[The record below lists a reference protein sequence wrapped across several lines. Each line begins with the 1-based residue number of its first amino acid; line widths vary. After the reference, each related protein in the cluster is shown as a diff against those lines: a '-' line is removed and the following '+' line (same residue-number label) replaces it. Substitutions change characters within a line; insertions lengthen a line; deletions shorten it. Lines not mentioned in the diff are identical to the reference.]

1 MFTLEALQAAIMGG
15 GIVVAIS
22 FILLIALRWRIDGH
36 HAEVNAG
43 VEALEPVLQRWLILG
58 GELDEL
64 RATLRSM
71 SPYAALR
78 SLARLATQQVTFER
92 QQLLARAL
100 RDEPWVHGFLSRARS
115 VFWWQRFDAAR
126 LLSVVGREEDARL
139 IALLLED
146 SSPAVRLV
154 AMDAAARLKGRPLL
168 QQELDTLHQRQDA
181 VQAYQHAALARQ
193 PRMVAEA
200 LIDRLTP
207 DAPVSALNSWIDT
220 AGALAS
226 PAALDRV
233 RELATHPAPE
243 VRLHV
248 ARALRRHAEP
258 DTPPVLMT
266 LLADSDWRVRAQASR
281 ALGALRCG
289 AAIKEL
295 AHSVRDRSWWVR
307 YRSALALAQIGGP
320 ARVVLHDLM
329 TCDDPMARDMS
340 TLVWGLSSA
349 AVIEMSEV

>member
-1 MFTLEALQAAIMGG
+1 MFTLPALQTAIMTG
-15 GIVVAIS
+15 GIVVALS
-22 FILLIALRWRIDGH
+22 FLALIGLRWRIDEH
-36 HAEVNAG
+36 HAEVEAG
-43 VEALEPVLQRWLILG
+43 VAALEPVLQRWLVLG
-58 GELDEL
+58 GDIDDV
-64 RATLRSM
+64 RTVLRSM

-78 SLARLATQQVTFER
+78 SLSRLTTQQVTFER

-100 RDEPWVHGFLSRARS
+100 RDEPWVKDILRDARS
-115 VFWWQRFDAAR
+115 LLWWKRFDAAR
-126 LLSVVGREEDARL
+126 LLSVVGHESDAGL
-139 IALLLED
+139 IAVLLND
-146 SSPAVRLV
+146 RSPAVRLV
-154 AMDAAARLKGRPLL
+154 AMDAAARLQARPLL
-168 QQELDTLHQRQDA
+168 QQELDQLHQRQDA

-193 PRMVAEA
+193 PRIVADA

-207 DAPVSALNSWIDT
+207 EAPIPALNSWIDT

-233 RELATHPAPE
+233 RDLATHPAPE

-248 ARALRRHAEP
+248 ARALRRHAQPE
-258 DTPPVLMT
+258 TPPVLLR
-266 LLADSDWRVRAQASR
+266 LLADADWRVRAQASR

-289 AAIKEL
+289 VATNEL
-295 AHSVRDRSWWVR
+295 AHAVRDRSWWVR

-320 ARVVLHDLM
+320 AREALRDLM

-349 AVIEMSEV
+349 AVTEMSEV

>member
-1 MFTLEALQAAIMGG
+1 MLTLDALQIAIMAG

-22 FILLIALRWRIDGH
+22 FIMLIALRWRIDAH
-36 HAEVNAG
+36 HAEVEAG
-43 VEALEPVLQRWLILG
+43 VAALEPILQRWLVIG
-58 GELDEL
+58 GNIDEV
-64 RATLRSM
+64 RTTLRQL

-92 QQLLARAL
+92 QQLLAHAL
-100 RDEPWVHGFLSRARS
+100 RDEPWVKRILHDARS
-115 VFWWQRFDAAR
+115 LLWWHRFDAAR
-126 LLSVVGREEDARL
+126 LLSVVGREEDASL
-139 IALLLED
+139 IAGLLD
-146 SSPAVRLV
+146 DRSPAVRLV
-154 AMDAAARLKGRPLL
+154 AMDAAARLKARPLL
-168 QQELDTLHQRQDA
+168 QHELDTLHLRQDA
-181 VQAYQHAALARQ
+181 VQAYQFAALARQ
-193 PRMVAEA
+193 PAVVAEA

-207 DAPVSALNSWIDT
+207 EAPTPALNSWIDT

-226 PAALDRV
+226 PSALDRV

-258 DTPPVLMT
+258 GTPPVLLR
-266 LLADSDWRVRAQASR
+266 LLADEDWRVRAQACR

-289 AAIKEL
+289 VATKQL
-295 AHSVRDRSWWVR
+295 AQSVRDRSWWVR

-320 ARVVLHDLM
+320 ARDELKGLT

-340 TLVWGLSSA
+340 MLVWGLSSA
-349 AVIEMSEV
+349 AVVEMSEV

>member
-1 MFTLEALQAAIMGG
+1 MLTLDALQVAIMAG

-22 FILLIALRWRIDGH
+22 FLMLIGLRWRIDAH
-36 HAEVNAG
+36 HAEVDAG
-43 VEALEPVLQRWLILG
+43 VAALEPVLQRWLVIG
-58 GELDEL
+58 GDVGEV
-64 RATLRSM
+64 RATLREL

-92 QQLLARAL
+92 QQLLAHAL
-100 RDEPWVHGFLSRARS
+100 RDEPWVKRILHDARS
-115 VFWWQRFDAAR
+115 LLWWQRFDAAR
-126 LLSVVGREEDARL
+126 LLSVVGREEDAGL
-139 IALLLED
+139 IAVLLD
-146 SSPAVRLV
+146 DRSPAVRLV
-154 AMDAAARLKGRPLL
+154 AMDAAARLKARPLL
-168 QQELDTLHQRQDA
+168 QQELDTLYQRQDA
-181 VQAYQHAALARQ
+181 VQAYQFAALARQ
-193 PRMVAEA
+193 PALVAEA
-200 LIDRLTP
+200 LLDRLTP
-207 DAPVSALNSWIDT
+207 EAPTPALNSWIDT

-258 DTPPVLMT
+258 ATPPVLLK
-266 LLADSDWRVRAQASR
+266 LLADPDWRVRAQASR

-289 AAIKEL
+289 VATKAL
-295 AHSVRDRSWWVR
+295 AQAVRDRSWWVR

-320 ARVVLHDLM
+320 AREELHGLT

-349 AVIEMSEV
+349 AVVEMSEV